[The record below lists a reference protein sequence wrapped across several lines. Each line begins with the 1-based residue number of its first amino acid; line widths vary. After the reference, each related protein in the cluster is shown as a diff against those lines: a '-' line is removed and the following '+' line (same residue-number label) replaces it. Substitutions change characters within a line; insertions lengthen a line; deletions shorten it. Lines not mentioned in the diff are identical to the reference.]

1 MCVCVKEK
9 ERDAQWQVVNTVI
22 LLPYIYYTHTHRGG
36 TAHIKLQCRR
46 RLNKYKRIT
55 NTLSEQYEGDKTG
68 ESGVVVG
75 EVRERET
82 E

>member
-1 MCVCVKEK
+1 MNFEFLIYECVCVCVCVREGKR

-22 LLPYIYYTHTHRGG
+22 LLPYIYYTHTHTYRG

-55 NTLSEQYEGDKTG
+55 NTLSVQYEGDKT
-68 ESGVVVG
+68 
-75 EVRERET
+75 
-82 E
+82 